1 MLFTWLETIKK
12 IPRIPAGI
20 EKRLVTSARSS
31 LKYSAETVTENTFQ
45 TIWVDIS
52 VICRHDAGTGI
63 QRVVRAL
70 FNELQLAP
78 PQGWVVRPIAA
89 TKRQPYY
96 AVTWS
101 PGSNHIE
108 MQDEV
113 DPQCGDIFL
122 GLDLSAHIIPHHHQ
136 VLAQWKSK
144 GVKFSFII
152 YDLLPLQYHQWF
164 SAKLVRAFRRW
175 ARSVTILADDVF
187 CISTSV
193 EKDFT
198 HLLQNRFGLKQIDIA
213 THVIPLGADIKAS
226 KPTMGVPEGF
236 SSLLQKLGQNK
247 IALMVG
253 TIEPRKGHAQVLGT
267 FEQMWANG
275 NDINLVII
283 GRPGWMTQK
292 LQQRI
297 NKSRYLNTRLFWFND
312 ATDEVLDALY
322 RKCTGVIIASYA
334 EGFGLPLLEALGYGK
349 PVLARNLEV
358 FKQFKT
364 PQVNFFDSSCDQ
376 ASLAKSINLWIQNTP
391 STSDK
396 EKKNVDI
403 KLTTWRDS
411 LDSLLDNLLTR
422 DQPRQIFLR

>member
-1 MLFTWLETIKK
+1 MLLTWLETIKK
-12 IPRIPAGI
+12 TPRIPAGI
-20 EKRLVTSARSS
+20 EQHLVTSARSS
-31 LKYSAETVTENTFQ
+31 LKSPVGTVGENSFQ

-52 VICRHDAGTGI
+52 VICRNDAGTGI

-70 FNELQLAP
+70 FSELQLAP
-78 PQGWVVRPIAA
+78 PQGWVIRPIAA

-101 PGSNHIE
+101 PGRNHIE
-108 MQDEV
+108 MQGEV

-122 GLDLSAHIIPHHHQ
+122 GLDLSAHIIPQHHQ
-136 VLAQWKSK
+136 MLAQWKSK

-175 ARSVTILADDVF
+175 ARSVAILADNVF

-198 HLLQNRFGLKQIDIA
+198 YLLQNRFGLKPIDIA
-213 THVIPLGADIKAS
+213 TYVIPLGADIKAS
-226 KPTMGVPEGF
+226 KPTMGVPEEF
-236 SSLLQKLGQNK
+236 SSLLQKISQNK

-253 TIEPRKGHAQVLGT
+253 TIEPRKGHAQILDT
-267 FEQMWANG
+267 FELMWTNG
-275 NDINLVII
+275 SDLNLVIV
-283 GRPGWMTQK
+283 GRPGWMTQN

-297 NKSRYLNTRLFWFND
+297 SKSGYLNTHLFWFND

-364 PQVNFFDSSCDQ
+364 PQVDFFDNSSDQ
-376 ASLAKSINLWIQNTP
+376 ASLAENIKQWIRNTP
-391 STSDK
+391 SISDK
-396 EKKNVDI
+396 EDKNVEM

-411 LDSLLDNLLTR
+411 RDSLLNNLLPR
-422 DQPRQIFLR
+422 DQPRQNPLR